1 MWKDHE
7 QLRDRI
13 KAAMDAGVEPF
24 IGMAEAVD
32 SGDERLIEFAVDG
45 VEKLWSL

>member
-32 SGDERLIEFAVDG
+32 SGDERLICEAVSQIDAMLG
-45 VEKLWSL
+45 